1 MFTGVR
7 LEPNMTVS
15 PSILSRP
22 ATRLLMVLMLALGL
36 SGGFAVTSA
45 PPADA
50 AVSASTGMRALINA
64 NSKKGTLYLWG
75 GNGPSRFDCSGL
87 TRWAYARAGKA
98 IPRTAQQQYNASIK
112 ISPTQ
117 SRPGDL
123 VFFFSGRTVTHM
135 GMRAAKGYIVHS
147 PRTGQRV
154 KLSRIWTT
162 AVRYGRVR

>member
-1 MFTGVR
+1 
-7 LEPNMTVS
+7 MTVS

-36 SGGFAVTSA
+36 SGGFAVTNA
-45 PPADA
+45 PQADA
-50 AVSASTGMRALINA
+50 QVTASTAMRALIYA

-87 TRWAYARAGKA
+87 TKWAYARAGRA
-98 IPRTAQQQYNASIK
+98 IPRTAQQQYNASIHETA
-112 ISPTQ
+112 SQ

-123 VFFFSGRTVTHM
+123 VFFFSGRSVTHV
-135 GMRAAKGYIVHS
+135 GLRAARGYVVHA

>member
-1 MFTGVR
+1 
-7 LEPNMTVS
+7 MTLS
-15 PSILSRP
+15 PSIVSRP

-36 SGGFAVTSA
+36 SGGVAAVSA

-50 AVSASTGMRALINA
+50 AVSASTSMRALIYA

-87 TRWAYARAGKA
+87 TKWAYARAGRT
-98 IPRTAQQQYNASIK
+98 IPRIASQQYTASIK
-112 ISPTQ
+112 VSQ
-117 SRPGDL
+117 ANSRPGDL
-123 VFFFSGRTVTHM
+123 VFFFSGRTVTHV
-135 GMRAAKGYIVHS
+135 GLRAARGYVVHS

-154 KLSRIWTT
+154 KLSRIWTS

>member
-1 MFTGVR
+1 
-7 LEPNMTVS
+7 MTVS
-15 PSILSRP
+15 SSMISRP

-36 SGGFAVTSA
+36 SGGLAATSA

-50 AVSASTGMRALINA
+50 AASASTSMKALIYA

-87 TRWAYARAGKA
+87 TRWSYARAGKT
-98 IPRTAQQQYNASIK
+98 IPRTAAQQYNASIK
-112 ISPTQ
+112 VSRTQ

-123 VFFFSGRTVTHM
+123 VFFFHGRTVTHV
-135 GMRAAKGYIVHS
+135 GLRAARGYVVHS
-147 PRTGQRV
+147 PKSGQRV
-154 KLSRIWTT
+154 KLSLIWST

>member
-1 MFTGVR
+1 
-7 LEPNMTVS
+7 MTVS
-15 PSILSRP
+15 PTIVSRP

-36 SGGFAVTSA
+36 SGGVAAVSA

-50 AVSASTGMRALINA
+50 AVSASTSMRALVYA

-75 GNGPSRFDCSGL
+75 SNGPNRFDCSGL
-87 TRWAYARAGKA
+87 TKWAYARAGKT
-98 IPRTAQQQYNASIK
+98 IPRTAAQQYAASIK
-112 ISPTQ
+112 ISQSQ

-123 VFFFSGRTVTHM
+123 VFFFSGRTVTHN
-135 GMRAAKGYIVHS
+135 GLRAARGYVVHS